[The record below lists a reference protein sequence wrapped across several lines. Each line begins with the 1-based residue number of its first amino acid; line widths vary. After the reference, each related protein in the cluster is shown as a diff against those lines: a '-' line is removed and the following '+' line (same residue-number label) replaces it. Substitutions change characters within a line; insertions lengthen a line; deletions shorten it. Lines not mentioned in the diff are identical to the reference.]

1 MITLFSVAWMH
12 PLYVHRVSL
21 VLLKIFTISYF
32 TIVVQWLLLDLK
44 NCFLWQKSDKVNIR
58 NKDIKYFVFVMNK
71 MAYLSTEVTFI
82 PKGEMHISDSYH
94 PVADIWVHLAELQ
107 LPVICMLGL

>member
-1 MITLFSVAWMH
+1 
-12 PLYVHRVSL
+12 
-21 VLLKIFTISYF
+21 
-32 TIVVQWLLLDLK
+32 
-44 NCFLWQKSDKVNIR
+44 
-58 NKDIKYFVFVMNK
+58 MNK

-107 LPVICMLGL
+107 LPVICMLGS